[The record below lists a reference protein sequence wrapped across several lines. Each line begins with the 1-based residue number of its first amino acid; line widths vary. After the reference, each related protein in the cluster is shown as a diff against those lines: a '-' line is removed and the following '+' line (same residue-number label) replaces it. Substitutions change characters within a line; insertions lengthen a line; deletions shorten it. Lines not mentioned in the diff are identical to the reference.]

1 MENYELMLVQIVVGI
16 LIGLVLIKLFQTK
29 KSISYEKR
37 IGKYAIN
44 SVKDNELSFFD
55 QIHLFFYGL
64 VKSFSKFLKRFRM
77 MRKNSK
83 KYLKYIKYSKKDEYD
98 PIDFMSIKVLILLT
112 SLCFCIIFSLAKY
125 SNLNYYV
132 IALSLLSFYILDIIL
147 KFEYENRKKIIEDDL
162 LKAIMIMNNS
172 FKSGKNIHQ
181 ALEIVVKELNGP
193 IQDEFKRILVDIRY
207 GLSFDVAFSRFYKRV
222 VIEDVKYITTSL
234 ILLNKTGGNIVNVFN
249 NIEKSILNRRKM
261 KDELNS
267 LTSAAKLMF
276 KILVILPILMV
287 VIITLLNNNYFMPFF
302 KHPFGILIF
311 FLIIVLYFSY
321 LYVIGRIMKVE
332 IYEKR

>member
-267 LTSAAKLMF
+267 LTSAAKLMY